1 MISNDPFLT
10 DRTLKWFFRNSWFE
24 SFREHT
30 IISYSE
36 AEARI
41 CCYIN
46 RRSPRVELIRIAMIT
61 RTKFRAYE
69 LVFEIR
75 PPPTTF
81 LLAGNS

>member
-46 RRSPRVELIRIAMIT
+46 SRSPRVELIRIAMIT
-61 RTKFRAYE
+61 RRPLRALDLE
-69 LVFEIR
+69 VL
-75 PPPTTF
+75 PKP
-81 LLAGNS
+81 

>member
-46 RRSPRVELIRIAMIT
+46 CRSPRVELIRIAMIPR
-61 RTKFRAYE
+61 RTLRALDLE
-69 LVFEIR
+69 AL
-75 PPPTTF
+75 PKP
-81 LLAGNS
+81 